1 MWLFKRGLKKTL
13 DQSQSDSIGS
23 RLGKGIVK
31 LQTVFAVRLNAATA
45 RLSVRKLKMALL
57 LFCLVSGGVSLYLAT
72 SGVLG
77 KSTKKAAITID
88 QASVPKHFD
97 KSGDEIKD
105 VQNLIDDGLYGQI
118 KAFRAYMDSL
128 QMNNKV
134 TYDSI
139 LLLRP
144 GLLDSITV
152 IEQIYLSQQIK

>member
-1 MWLFKRGLKKTL
+1 MWLFKRKLKRRL
-13 DQSQSDSIGS
+13 EESQSDSIGT

-31 LQTVFAVRLNAATA
+31 LQTAFAVSLNTATA
-45 RLSVRKLKMALL
+45 KLSVRKLKMALL

-77 KSTKKAAITID
+77 KSTKKAPITID

-97 KSGDEIKD
+97 KSGDEIRD
-105 VQNLIDDGLYGQI
+105 VQNSIDDELYGQV

-128 QMNNKV
+128 QINNKV

-144 GLLDSITV
+144 GLLDSITLV
-152 IEQIYLSQQIK
+152 EQIYLSQQIK